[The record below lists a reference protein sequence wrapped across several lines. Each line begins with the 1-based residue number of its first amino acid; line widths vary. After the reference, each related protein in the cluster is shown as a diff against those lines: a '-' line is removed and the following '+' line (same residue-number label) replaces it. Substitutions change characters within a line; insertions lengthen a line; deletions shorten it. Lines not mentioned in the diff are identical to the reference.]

1 MQWKGSQAGQPAL
14 DENSGNF
21 EQLTPREIVARL
33 DEYIVGQSEA
43 KRSVAIAIRNRLR
56 RLRVGDELRD
66 EIIPKNLILIGPT
79 GVGKTE
85 IARRMALLLRA
96 PFIKV
101 EATKFT
107 EVGYVGRD
115 VDSIVRDLT
124 ENSVRL
130 VRQERME
137 GLRDTLMGKVIE
149 RLVDYMQP
157 LPGRSK
163 RSPHADLEAE
173 ERRLREEEERMEQV
187 KRIREK
193 LRRDLRGDR
202 IDGQSVTIDAV
213 ERGQKMMQVF
223 TSQGLEEMGMD
234 LQNLFDGM
242 GDKKPKRKKTT
253 VGEAKRLLLA
263 EEAERALDMESVVQ
277 EAVQRVEVAGIVFI
291 DEMDKIAHREG
302 AGSGPDVSREGV
314 QRDLLPLVEGTSV
327 VTKYGPVR
335 TQHVLF
341 VAAGAFHVSKV
352 SDLIPELQGRFP
364 LRVELQSLSEE
375 DFGRILR
382 EPRNSLIR
390 QYKAL
395 LATEGVDLD
404 FTDEALSAM
413 ARHASRANSQSQNI
427 GARRL
432 HTVLERVLED
442 VSFDAPY
449 EEAPAPVPAAAP
461 GPAPEPAGTALIP
474 ADSPASNG
482 SAPADPPAAMRH
494 VLIDADYVNS
504 RLEELFKDKDVAQ
517 YIL

>member
-1 MQWKGSQAGQPAL
+1 MTPREGKNERAAGDKAGL
-14 DENSGNF
+14 SSF
-21 EQLTPREIVARL
+21 EQLTPRQIVARL

-43 KRSVAIAIRNRLR
+43 KRAVAIAIRNRLR
-56 RLRVGDELRD
+56 RLRVDDELRD

-130 VRQERME
+130 VRQERMD
-137 GLRDTLMGKVIE
+137 GLKDTLMGKVVE

-163 RSPHADLEAE
+163 RAPHADLEAE
-173 ERRLREEEERMEQV
+173 ERRLREEEERMDQL
-187 KRIREK
+187 KRIRDR
-193 LRRDLRGDR
+193 LRKDLRTDVL
-202 IDGQSVTIDAV
+202 DSQPVTIDAV

-234 LQNLFDGM
+234 LQNIFDGM

-263 EEAERALDMESVVQ
+263 EEADRALDMESVVQ
-277 EAVQRVEVAGIVFI
+277 EAVERVEVAGIVFI

-335 TQHVLF
+335 SQHVLF

-364 LRVELQSLSEE
+364 LRVELQNLSEE

-382 EPRNSLIR
+382 EPKNSLVR
-390 QYKAL
+390 QYIAL
-395 LATEGVDLD
+395 LATEGVALEFSSGALD
-404 FTDEALSAM
+404 AL

-449 EEAPAPVPAAAP
+449 EDAAV
-461 GPAPEPAGTALIP
+461 E
-474 ADSPASNG
+474 
-482 SAPADPPAAMRH
+482 RR
-494 VLIDADYVNS
+494 VLIDEEYVNAK
-504 RLEELFKDKDVAQ
+504 LEELFKDKDVAQ